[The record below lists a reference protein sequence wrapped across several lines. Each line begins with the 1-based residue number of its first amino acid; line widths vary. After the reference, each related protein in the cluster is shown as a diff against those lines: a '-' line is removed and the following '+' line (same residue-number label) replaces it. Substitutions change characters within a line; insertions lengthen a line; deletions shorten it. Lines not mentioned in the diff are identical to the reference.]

1 MLKIVAN
8 AEIGFPEK
16 CKNILPLVEWAS
28 QVALMVKNLPAS
40 EGNMGDVGSIPGL
53 GRYPIEGNGDPLQCS
68 CLESLMDR
76 GAWLAAVQRVKR
88 VGHD

>member
-8 AEIGFPEK
+8 AETGFLEK

-76 GAWLAAVQRVKR
+76 GAWLATVQRV
-88 VGHD
+88 